1 MEKLIAAERTYFCG
15 CCMFWGGEIC
25 FFNAFLAFFSDFFCL
40 QEVAEAAQGL
50 NIIITIIIIT
60 IIIIFTILIPFLLPL
75 LLLFFAV
82 FCINWFC
89 LEKWSRWLEGLMEG
103 GDIFFMA
110 FLAGMRQL

>member
-15 CCMFWGGEIC
+15 CCMFGGGLL
-25 FFNAFLAFFSDFFCL
+25 FFMHSWFFSDFFCL
-40 QEVAEAAQGL
+40 QGVAEAAQGL

-75 LLLFFAV
+75 FLLFLAV

>member
-1 MEKLIAAERTYFCG
+1 MLHV
-15 CCMFWGGEIC
+15 WGGVLL
-25 FFNAFLAFFSDFFCL
+25 FFMHSWLFSDFFCL
-40 QEVAEAAQGL
+40 QGVAEAAQGL

-75 LLLFFAV
+75 FLLFLAV